1 MANASSVVVR
11 RGNDQFRGLFKD
23 TWHVTATINADSLVD
38 GAGDTDTVAV
48 PGVALGDMVI
58 GASLAVD
65 VAGLVVT
72 AYVSAAD
79 TVSIRFQ
86 NETGG
91 TVDLASSTLRLV
103 VARQV

>member
-11 RGNDQFRGLFKD
+11 RGNDQFRGIYSD
-23 TWHVTATINADSLVD
+23 TWVVTATINADSLVD

-48 PGVALGDMVI
+48 PGVALGDQVI
-58 GASLAVD
+58 SASLAVD

-72 AYVSAAD
+72 GYVSAAD
-79 TVSIRFQ
+79 VVSIRFQ

-103 VARQV
+103 VGRQV